1 MENFKKLTKQD
12 LKQVKGGLTVYIACS
27 NGTTGQIRNVD
38 VNTDIAGPAEQMCGG
53 NDYEVVI

>member
-1 MENFKKLTKQD
+1 MKNLKLLTKNE
-12 LKQVKGGLTVYIACS
+12 LKKVKGGITVYISCA
-27 NGTTGQIRNVD
+27 NGTTGQIRNVN